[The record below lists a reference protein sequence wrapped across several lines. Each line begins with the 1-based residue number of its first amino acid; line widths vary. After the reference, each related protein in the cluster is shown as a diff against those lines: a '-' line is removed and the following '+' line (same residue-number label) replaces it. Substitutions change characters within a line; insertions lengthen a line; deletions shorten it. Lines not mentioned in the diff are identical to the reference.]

1 MNFDLRLPLG
11 SLFLVFG
18 LLLVG
23 EGVLGDPSARAR
35 SLGLNV
41 NLYWGA
47 VVLLFG
53 VLMLFLALRAR
64 RRPPDPPGPQ

>member
-11 SLFLVFG
+11 FLFSVFG
-18 LLLVG
+18 VLLVG
-23 EGVLGDPSARAR
+23 EGVLGDPAARAR

-41 NLYWGA
+41 NLGWGA

-53 VLMLFLALRAR
+53 ISMLFLAIRAR
-64 RRPPDPPGPQ
+64 RRPPDPPGRQ